1 MLIVL
6 SLSVCLCLS
15 LSVCLP
21 LTHTHAPSQMQSFF
35 AISEYLVLTSSWKN
49 EYSLMQI
56 IIEMNPKSLSFL
68 AFHKN
73 SETQSRGL
81 HRPLHSLPI
90 FSLTGSGLSQL
101 HLVLVECAYQ
111 SYSREM
117 RPNSLVPWWLR
128 RLVQACDMSSTSG
141 LTWDFKFLSSGNFH
155 QI

>member
-1 MLIVL
+1 
-6 SLSVCLCLS
+6 
-15 LSVCLP
+15 
-21 LTHTHAPSQMQSFF
+21 
-35 AISEYLVLTSSWKN
+35 
-49 EYSLMQI
+49 MQI
-56 IIEMNPKSLSFL
+56 IIEMNPKSLSSL

-155 QI
+155 QIQNTSPHVPTLPDSFPFSVSILISFLNSLLA